1 MLVAAAFWRPDGPR
15 GSVEEV
21 LSQPHLAH
29 YVAGWPQ
36 LGDLGVVALD
46 GQQPVG
52 AAWVRP
58 LPESDPGYG
67 FVDAVTPELSMG
79 VAQAWRGR
87 GVGSRLLDAL
97 VAAADAGAGEA
108 VFKKCAACHTINQGG
123 ANGIGPN
130 LYGTLG
136 EPIGQGKGGFA
147 FSDALKGVG
156 GNWDWEKMNAWL
168 TSPRKFANGTKM
180 TFAGLSNPEDRANV
194 IAYLNQQ
201 GSNLPLPAAPAPGT
215 DPGAKD
221 AAVAVNPASSQPRRP
236 PPRATERSPSQPNP
250 MLANPAAS
258 APATLHATSNG

>member
-1 MLVAAAFWRPDGPR
+1 MALTVRPAEASDADFLAEMLVAAAFWRPDGPR

-97 VAAADAGAGEA
+97 VAAARAEGLASLSLSVEPDNYARR
-108 VFKKCAACHTINQGG
+108 
-123 ANGIGPN
+123 
-130 LYGTLG
+130 LY
-136 EPIGQGKGGFA
+136 ERVGFRQV
-147 FSDALKGVG
+147 DEVG
-156 GNWDWEKMNAWL
+156 GSL
-168 TSPRKFANGTKM
+168 T
-180 TFAGLSNPEDRANV
+180 
-194 IAYLNQQ
+194 
-201 GSNLPLPAAPAPGT
+201 
-215 DPGAKD
+215 
-221 AAVAVNPASSQPRRP
+221 
-236 PPRATERSPSQPNP
+236 
-250 MLANPAAS
+250 ML
-258 APATLHATSNG
+258 LRL